1 MNRKLREHLF
11 VTVQMSLLSLL
22 ITLIHP
28 WLSKSINFFQKQN
41 NLNSSV
47 FITWIFP
54 YAKVTE
60 NALSDLQHKFW
71 VEYFTALV

>member
-1 MNRKLREHLF
+1 M
-11 VTVQMSLLSLL
+11 
-22 ITLIHP
+22 
-28 WLSKSINFFQKQN
+28 NFFPKQN

-60 NALSDLQHKFW
+60 MFYSPCLKGLCWKGQNNVLVLNLQMIGNGT
-71 VEYFTALV
+71 ERI